1 MITFG
6 ANGVNVFQGL
16 KFGITIQIRESW
28 ALFNLGMHCVS
39 HHQPC
44 NANLIYF
51 SFGVSIELLK
61 NMISL
66 IINFNKKGPCLNNH

>member
-16 KFGITIQIRESW
+16 KFGITIQICESW
-28 ALFNLGMHCVS
+28 ALFNAS
-39 HHQPC
+39 C
-44 NANLIYF
+44 NANLICF
-51 SFGVSIELLK
+51 SFGVSIEQIISLLK

-66 IINFNKKGPCLNNH
+66 IINFNKKDHV